1 MKTKIFIVVLALGLF
16 SSSTISAQEKEKS
29 KIHQEHVNKENYTC
43 PMHPEVKSDKPGDC
57 SKCGMELKKMDVKKE
72 ANKHCSMPKK
82 GSCCPKK
89 TDNPTTK
96 NAKKSSCTRK
106 KEKSKE

>member
-1 MKTKIFIVVLALGLF
+1 MKTKFFIVVLVLGLF
-16 SSSTISAQEKEKS
+16 SSSTILAQEKENLKTQ
-29 KIHQEHVNKENYTC
+29 QEHVSVTKYAC

-57 SKCGMELKKMDVKKE
+57 SKCGMELKMDVKKE

-96 NAKKSSCTRK
+96 KAKKSSCTRK